1 MASDSAA
8 PFAGLTAY
16 FGDLHNHCDI
26 SYGRGSMDEAWQNA
40 RLQLDFASVTGH
52 AWWPDMPPRDGRLDY
67 LVDYHVRGFE
77 HLASVWDEVQEKTAR
92 AHEDGRFVTFLSFEW
107 HSMRHGDYC
116 FYYDGAHGEI
126 VRAPDIAGLR
136 AAIDAVRADGRRA
149 MMIPHHVCYVPG
161 YRGVNW
167 SDFDARYSP
176 LVEIVSMHGCAE
188 HDDAPRPYLHSMG
201 PRDDRGSM
209 RAGLAAGLRFGV
221 IGSTDHHAAH
231 PGSHDHGR
239 LGVWAS
245 ELTRDGIWS
254 ALEARRTWALTG
266 DRIELAF
273 AVNGEPM
280 GAEIAATPERTVR
293 VDARAGAALDYVE
306 IVKDGV
312 ALARRD
318 AVGLAPQSGPHF
330 RGKVALTLGW
340 GERGE
345 PTRWRARLGVRG
357 GRLLGVEPRLRGEEA
372 PESRFGF
379 DGSFH
384 AASVSTEGDDVVLDT
399 RTWKN
404 PTTRSDATQAV
415 AIELEG
421 DGHTR
426 LVAEVNGQRLE
437 LSLAELRD
445 GPRAVLSDGF
455 VSPAWQ
461 LSRAIPEAEYA
472 WSFEIEDTDPGRA
485 SSYYYARV
493 RQKNDQWAWSS
504 PVFVGPGRSARGSD
518 PAASGREAFAS

>member
-1 MASDSAA
+1 MTPARPG
-8 PFAGLTAY
+8 PFGALRPY

-52 AWWPDMPPRDGRLDY
+52 AWWPDMPPRDGRLGY
-67 LVDYHVRGFE
+67 LVEYHERGFE
-77 HLASVWDEVQEKTAR
+77 RLASVWDEVQQKTAD

-116 FYYDGAHGEI
+116 VYYDGPRGEI
-126 VRAPDIAGLR
+126 VRAPDIAAMR
-136 AAIDAVRADGRRA
+136 SAIDAVRARGGRA
-149 MMIPHHVCYVPG
+149 MMIPHHICYVPG

-176 LVEIVSMHGCAE
+176 VVEIVSMHGCAE

-209 RAGLAAGLRFGV
+209 RAGLAAGRRFGV

-239 LGVWAS
+239 LGVWAA
-245 ELTRDGIWS
+245 ELTRDGVWG

-273 AVNGEPM
+273 ALNGAPM
-280 GAEIAATPERTVR
+280 GAETPAVPERAIE
-293 VDARAGAALDYVE
+293 VDVRAGAALDYVE
-306 IVKDGV
+306 LVRDGTAISRRDGV
-312 ALARRD
+312 GPRAD
-318 AVGLAPQSGPHF
+318 AGPGF
-330 RGKVALTLGW
+330 RGKVALALGW
-340 GERGE
+340 GEAGE
-345 PTRWRARLGVRG
+345 PTRWRARLTVRG

-372 PESRFGF
+372 PEARFGF
-379 DGSFH
+379 DGAFH
-384 AASVSTEGDDVVLDT
+384 ASRVAHEGDSVVLDT

-404 PTTRSDATQAV
+404 PTTRTDATQGV
-415 AIELEG
+415 ALELEG
-421 DGHTR
+421 DGGTR
-426 LVAEVNGQRLE
+426 LVGDVNGQAVDVG
-437 LSLAELRD
+437 LAELRA
-445 GPRAVLSDGF
+445 GPRAGLLDGF

-461 LSRAIPEAEYA
+461 LSRAVPEAEYA
-472 WSFEIEDTDPGRA
+472 WRWSVEDVDPTGARA
-485 SSYYYARV
+485 HYYVRV

-504 PVFVGPGRSARGSD
+504 PVFLVGEGG
-518 PAASGREAFAS
+518 